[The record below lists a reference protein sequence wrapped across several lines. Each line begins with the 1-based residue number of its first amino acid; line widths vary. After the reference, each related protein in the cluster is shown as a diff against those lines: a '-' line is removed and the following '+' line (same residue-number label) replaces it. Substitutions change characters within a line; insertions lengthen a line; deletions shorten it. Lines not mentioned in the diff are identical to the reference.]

1 MRPPTWLRRNAL
13 EVGDAVLAVFM
24 IAFTIEAGFAVDLPG
39 FRPFDTTG
47 VLLSVVAN
55 APLAVRR
62 RAPLTVFA
70 LVLAGWAGYLLP
82 GYWPGVSALALLL
95 GLYTVAAS
103 RSLPVTALCAA
114 ITLAG
119 ETYSACHSQLIGSV
133 WTAVFQSVLLTG
145 VAWGFGANAGR
156 LAQRN
161 GQLRVLTE
169 QLRRE
174 QEDRARRAVTE
185 ERVRTARELHD
196 VVAHHMSVIAV
207 QAEMA
212 RYVFESDPAASR
224 AALDVIGRTGSEGLD
239 ELRRMLT
246 VLRSG
251 EDDDTYVPA
260 PGLEGLKELAVRVG
274 AAGVHVEVSVRG
286 TVRSLPDGVGLCVY
300 RVVQEALTNVVKH
313 ARPAR
318 AWVSL
323 TYGAEEVTVRIADD
337 GRSERFH
344 EGAGHGMIGMRERA
358 ELYGGTLLAGA
369 GTEGGFVVTLVLPL
383 AAGGD
388 GS

>member
-1 MRPPTWLRRNAL
+1 MRRPTWLRKNAP
-13 EVGDAVLAVFM
+13 EAGDAVLAVFM
-24 IAFTIEAGFAVDLPG
+24 IAFTVEAGFAVDLPG
-39 FRPFDTTG
+39 FRPFDTAG
-47 VLLSVVAN
+47 VMLSVLVN

-62 RAPLTVFA
+62 RAPLPVFV
-70 LVLAGWAGYLLP
+70 LLLAGWTAYLLP

-103 RSLPVTALCAA
+103 RSLPMTALCAA
-114 ITLAG
+114 ATLAG

-133 WTAVFQSVLLTG
+133 WTAVFQSMLLTG

-161 GQLRVLTE
+161 GQLRVLTG

-212 RYVFESDPAASR
+212 RYVFESDPSASR
-224 AALDVIGRTGSEGLD
+224 TALDVIGRTSSEGLD

-260 PGLEGLKELAVRVG
+260 PGLERLRELAARVG

-286 TVRSLPDGVGLCVY
+286 TVRALPDGLGLCVY

-369 GTEGGFVVTLVLPL
+369 GAEGGFVVTLVLPL
-383 AAGGD
+383 TPGGAAR
-388 GS
+388 

>member
-1 MRPPTWLRRNAL
+1 
-13 EVGDAVLAVFM
+13 M

>member
-1 MRPPTWLRRNAL
+1 MRRNAL

-47 VLLSVVAN
+47 VLLSVLAN

-260 PGLEGLKELAVRVG
+260 PGLEGLEELAARVG